1 MINWSEPSVRRIT
14 TSSRAAFPWLGFGH
28 SDPFPSNFL
37 PISSLTGVLQQHS
50 RWRELPTIL
59 AYLHITFG
67 FIVYESVERSVGR
80 QPDLLERAVLR
91 EDSLQVLLATIFID
105 VWNEKSSVSEIVPSL
120 Q

>member
-50 RWRELPTIL
+50 RWRELPTSL

-67 FIVYESVERSVGR
+67 FIIYESVEWSVCSEPDFFKTSVLGE
-80 QPDLLERAVLR
+80 DLLQI
-91 EDSLQVLLATIFID
+91 SLATVFIY
-105 VWNEKSSVSEIVPSL
+105 I
-120 Q
+120 